1 MESSLTTINVKSLT
15 EAAIILAS
23 EKFDLRNQLDNDM
36 FNHVIYVTNQVLLL
50 AKRDGIGE
58 ESLTKMGKYIWRLIN
73 VIQAYNSKKR
83 DVTLEELAN
92 IVLDFKDVFL
102 G

>member
-1 MESSLTTINVKSLT
+1 M
-15 EAAIILAS
+15 AS

-50 AKRDGIGE
+50 AKREGVGS
-58 ESLTKMGKYIWRLIN
+58 ESLTKMGKYVWRLIR
-73 VIQAYNSKKR
+73 VLQAYNAKRR
-83 DVTLEELAN
+83 DVTLEELAS
-92 IVLDFKDVFL
+92 IALDFKAVFV